1 MNMKLIKYGF
11 GLLLSV
17 LLVTSCASKWPEY
30 KVTNEDVSWAT
41 DALGFSM
48 DEAETPIVVTIQRGV
63 ANEALEVPI
72 SLKDDYGVYTLST
85 SKVSF
90 AAGEYVK
97 TISLGYDYSA
107 LTPGVEYIFEL
118 SFNKDMAGAGCYSTC
133 KGNGKMLLQY
143 EDYKTGWYSGRWEVD
158 PSIMAFAWIDGPY
171 VSDLDSDEW
180 ILQRAKSTTT
190 YYKMIL
196 YDESAYVEFKNPGD
210 GSIGCDKYTG
220 YNDFATKWASLELDW
235 DFTHKGNLYH
245 QETRMNKSEI
255 SCSGEELVSGDYIE
269 LEGWNSKNGSWF
281 SGGYNM
287 YVDYDVL

>member
-30 KVTNEDVSWAT
+30 KVTNEDVSWYT
-41 DALGFSM
+41 DAVGFGM
-48 DEAETPIVVTIQRGV
+48 DEDETPIVVKIQRGV

-72 SLKDDYGVYTLST
+72 TLTDEYGVYSVSP

-90 AAGEYVK
+90 AAGEYEK
-97 TISLGYDYSA
+97 TVTLTYDYSS
-107 LTPGVEYIFEL
+107 LVPGTEYIFKL
-118 SFNKDMAGAGCYSTC
+118 SFNENLAGHGSYSVIE
-133 KGNGKMLLQY
+133 GNGKMLLEY
-143 EDYKTGWYSGRWEVD
+143 EDYAAGWYSGRYEVNTAV
-158 PSIMAFAWIDGPY
+158 MAFQWIDGPY

-180 ILQRAKSTTT
+180 ILQRAKGTKS

-210 GSIGCDKYTG
+210 GSIGCDKYPG
-220 YNDFATKWASLELDW
+220 YNDFATKWASLKLEW
-235 DFTHKGNLYH
+235 DFTHKGNAYH
-245 QETRMNKSEI
+245 QETRMNNSEI

-269 LEGWNSKNGSWF
+269 LEGWNSKNGSYF